1 MNDENLKPFQER
13 SESERREIAARG
25 GKASGAARRKK
36 RDLKGVI
43 KMLLDG
49 EVQNKKGETATRREV
64 VAISLIDS
72 AMRGNVK
79 ATKLVAELS
88 GEMPD
93 KKIEA
98 ALAVSGGKKKG
109 NRPVVIQFVD
119 AGDDGCSPDK

>member
-49 EVQNKKGETATRREV
+49 EIQNKKGETATRREV

-93 KKIEA
+93 RKIEA

-119 AGDDGCSPDK
+119 AGDDGCSPNK

>member
-49 EVQNKKGETATRREV
+49 EIQNKRGETATRREV

-93 KKIEA
+93 RKIEA

>member
-1 MNDENLKPFQER
+1 MNDENLKPFHER

-25 GKASGAARRKK
+25 GRASGAARRKK

-49 EVQNKKGETATRREV
+49 EIQNKKGETATRREV

-72 AMRGNVK
+72 AMRGNIK
-79 ATKLVAELS
+79 AAKLVAELS

-93 KKIEA
+93 RKVEA
-98 ALAVSGGKKKG
+98 SLAVSGSKKKG
-109 NRPVVIQFVD
+109 NQPVVIQFID
-119 AGDDGCSPDK
+119 AGDDGCGPDK